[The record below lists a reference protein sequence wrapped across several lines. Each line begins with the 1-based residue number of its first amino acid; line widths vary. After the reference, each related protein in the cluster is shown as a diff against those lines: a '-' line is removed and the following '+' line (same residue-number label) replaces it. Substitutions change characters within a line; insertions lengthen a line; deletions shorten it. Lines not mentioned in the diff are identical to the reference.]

1 MIALSTTI
9 SVDRRTRD
17 FLARRKKA
25 LEDEGGSQLTWDE
38 FFERTLVVP
47 EPPRLTKEEIEDLEK
62 FVKEARPWKT
72 RS

>member
-1 MIALSTTI
+1 MSTTI

-38 FFERTLVVP
+38 FFERVLKVP
-47 EPPRLTKEEIEDLEK
+47 EPPKLTKKEIEELEK
-62 FVKEARPWKT
+62 IVSEARPWKM